1 MSFNLESI
9 KSTKRARAPKIVI
22 CGPGKIG
29 KTTFAASAP
38 NAVGILTEDGA
49 SAVDTHAF
57 PLCQCIDDVAEA
69 ILVLLRSD
77 HPYKTVFVDSLDWLE
92 PLVHRKV
99 CETHNWA
106 SIETPG
112 FGKGYIAAADV
123 WRNLL
128 QGFEALREK
137 GMAVVLIA
145 HDKIKRFESPLHDG
159 YDQYVLKLHDRA
171 AALVMEWADVIG
183 WANYQ
188 VIFDADKR
196 ERKAL
201 TTGKRIL
208 HLEPHPAHPGG
219 NRFGLKDQ
227 PLCWNTFFTNLQNL
241 KGNGNGSAQ
250 PQSL

>member
-1 MSFNLESI
+1 
-9 KSTKRARAPKIVI
+9 
-22 CGPGKIG
+22 
-29 KTTFAASAP
+29 
-38 NAVGILTEDGA
+38 
-49 SAVDTHAF
+49 
-57 PLCQCIDDVAEA
+57 
-69 ILVLLRSD
+69 
-77 HPYKTVFVDSLDWLE
+77 
-92 PLVHRKV
+92 
-99 CETHNWA
+99 
-106 SIETPG
+106 
-112 FGKGYIAAADV
+112 
-123 WRNLL
+123 
-128 QGFEALREK
+128 
-137 GMAVVLIA
+137 LIA

-241 KGNGNGSAQ
+241 KGNGNGIA
-250 PQSL
+250 